1 MAVINTTYE
10 DFVYGYNNDTL
21 QDGDYRFLYETIVP
35 STVTAYK
42 ASGLQFYITISVTY
56 DELTATSSFNNLVK
70 QIERVNSA
78 DLPGA
83 NLDLW
88 QVYWNETGEDGT
100 KGWIYSLKDEWDN
113 IAPYDFKS
121 IQFLDGENY
130 VYTFDDGASGDL
142 SVTQTTLCRD
152 NRIYG
157 SDTKSYAVYSTRDY
171 IQKIILRPDTDTDEV
186 KYNNIVY
193 TNQNIIVK
201 GEFNTIYENCNNVTL
216 VGDHN
221 TLKAGNDV
229 IDVNGNSNIL
239 GENNEN
245 ITIQGDENIL
255 GSDSKDVTIIGNSNQ
270 VDESTT
276 VVITGDTNT
285 VIGSTDTTI
294 TGQGNTVSGST
305 TTVIEGNNNDTYDST
320 QTDIKG
326 DGNATSDSSGTT
338 IVEGSGNTISGSTD
352 TTITGGDGI
361 TVNPGNT
368 DTDLDGDDSG
378 STIDQTDQ
386 GKIETKPDGSQTD
399 ITDPDNPKETST
411 DSLKEAP
418 IDNEPYVRRNKD
430 WSKLVAGTNN
440 VDISSEEV
448 DEGTETKVSVLGYII
463 GDNGSSIIKQLNS
476 IIWDEG
482 IDYSSIFT
490 LEIIENKIKFT
501 IIDESLK
508 DRIPIL
514 ITYVFNSYINSFI
527 SLSKDHSDK
536 KIITEIEYINGNLF
550 FYLICNSNWEASST
564 TNLIY
569 LGKKELNG
577 AQKADGVGSLS
588 LGEGTN
594 SKGNYSLSLGYGGYR
609 TLSITGVANSTTYTV
624 ADSDVTIIK
633 YLKDRYISSTINYNI
648 TNPTITA
655 INETNKTITVSETLN
670 PDSDFSVKK
679 VYWFPENTAGECSI
693 VSGWGNIDLGS
704 YSFIN
709 GENNNNTGVESLII
723 GHQTTT
729 SSKLSLN
736 LGSQNNCAG
745 NYGNFA
751 GGLLCATSGDW
762 GNIAFGEGT
771 TASGRYCASFGRNNE
786 STNLGSFATGR
797 WTSATGQASFS
808 AGEFTKAAGQD
819 QFVLGHYNVED
830 ADNKYAFI
838 IGGGTEA
845 DRKNIT
851 TIDWEGNLTASSD
864 VVATKSDGTTVS
876 LIDVSTVTGITEAPI
891 DGKLYG
897 RKDATWEEI
906 SNVDI
911 KAVRYDISQNLLNSE
926 KTTARNNINAE
937 TVISLTQTEYDNLSD
952 DEKTASNTTYVITDA
967 ESLDTYT
974 KTDVDNLLTTKA
986 DDTKVVHKEGEET
999 VSGAKEFTG
1008 ANTYAKALRLV
1019 GTDQSTSNLQSATTN
1034 IYIYPNYTN
1043 VTSKSGWCFSSD
1055 GSFRPDASNTNRT
1068 IGSASYGLGEIYM
1081 RDGNSLIRSNTEY
1094 LGFGNKNGNLFSA
1107 YSTKG
1112 GGETVT
1118 TGALYPLTNDKFN
1131 LGTTSLK
1138 WKNAYLTGVL
1148 YVPTIGNSI
1157 SNLTILSGSEQSY
1170 GGFSLTNTDQE
1181 GSGTF
1186 TMTTGKTVLKQRADD
1201 GTYSSLTLNS
1211 GALNLESEAATT
1223 ISSNSS
1229 VTINSYHSNKASTG
1243 YYTGCN
1249 LANSTIDLSTYYKT
1263 ASSTTTKSIRFSY
1276 SNGALYPTA
1285 SNTLNLGT
1293 TSYRWKYIYSNNA
1306 LQVSDKR
1313 EKKDIEQIDLQRCK
1327 DWVDN
1332 TNAYTF
1338 KYNDDEEQRQRV
1350 GLIAQEVQQYIPEAV
1365 VEADDEK
1372 KTLSLGYSDLVA
1384 PLLAVV
1390 KDLRK
1395 EVAELKERVAKL
1407 EAEKGD

>member
-21 QDGDYRFLYETIVP
+21 RDGDYRFLYETIVP

-88 QVYWNETGEDGT
+88 QVYWNETGEDDT

-221 TLKAGNDV
+221 TLKVRNDV
-229 IDVNGNSNIL
+229 ININGNSNTL

-276 VVITGDTNT
+276 VVITGGSNT
-285 VIGSTDTTI
+285 VSGSTDTTI

-338 IVEGSGNTISGSTD
+338 IVDGSGNTISGSTD

-399 ITDPDNPKETST
+399 ITDPDDPKETST
-411 DSLKEAP
+411 DPIQEAP
-418 IDNEPYVRRNKD
+418 IDNDPYVRRNKE
-430 WSKLVAGTNN
+430 WSKLVAGDNITIVNS
-440 VDISSEEV
+440 D
-448 DEGTETKVSVLGYII
+448 DE
-463 GDNGSSIIKQLNS
+463 Q
-476 IIWDEG
+476 
-482 IDYSSIFT
+482 
-490 LEIIENKIKFT
+490 
-501 IIDESLK
+501 
-508 DRIPIL
+508 
-514 ITYVFNSYINSFI
+514 
-527 SLSKDHSDK
+527 
-536 KIITEIEYINGNLF
+536 
-550 FYLICNSNWEASST
+550 T
-564 TNLIY
+564 T
-569 LGKKELNG
+569 
-577 AQKADGVGSLS
+577 
-588 LGEGTN
+588 T
-594 SKGNYSLSLGYGGYR
+594 
-609 TLSITGVANSTTYTV
+609 
-624 ADSDVTIIK
+624 
-633 YLKDRYISSTINYNI
+633 ISSTAGIEDAPSDGKTYGRKDATWTEVTGGTEYTPGQNIGITDNKISALGYTYDADLNSFTTLGDVPKLTAVSVGLNNTLSDLSTIVGHNNTSSSDNI
-648 TNPTITA
+648 TVIGNH
-655 INETNKTITVSETLN
+655 
-670 PDSDFSVKK
+670 
-679 VYWFPENTAGECSI
+679 NTANIFYSTLI
-693 VSGWGNIDLGS
+693 GNNLKTYETTGTSLPQTILGR
-704 YSFIN
+704 FN
-709 GENNNNTGVESLII
+709 EP
-723 GHQTTT
+723 T
-729 SSKLSLN
+729 S
-736 LGSQNNCAG
+736 
-745 NYGNFA
+745 
-751 GGLLCATSGDW
+751 DP
-762 GNIAFGEGT
+762 
-771 TASGRYCASFGRNNE
+771 
-786 STNLGSFATGR
+786 
-797 WTSATGQASFS
+797 
-808 AGEFTKAAGQD
+808 
-819 QFVLGHYNVED
+819 
-830 ADNKYAFI
+830 FI
-838 IGGGTEA
+838 IGGGEGK
-845 DRKNIT
+845 DRWNLL
-851 TIDWEGNLTASSD
+851 TINSLGTGTFASD

-876 LIDVSTVTGITEAPI
+876 LIDV
-891 DGKLYG
+891 
-897 RKDATWEEI
+897 
-906 SNVDI
+906 
-911 KAVRYDISQNLLNSE
+911 
-926 KTTARNNINAE
+926 
-937 TVISLTQTEYDNLSD
+937 
-952 DEKTASNTTYVITDA
+952 ASSSY
-967 ESLDTYT
+967 
-974 KTDVDNLLTTKA
+974 

-1008 ANTYAKALRLV
+1008 ANTYAKALRLT
-1019 GTDQSTSNLQSATTN
+1019 GTNWTDTNLQSATTN
-1034 IYIYPNYTN
+1034 VYIYPNYDN
-1043 VTSKSGWCFSSD
+1043 IADKAGWCFD
-1055 GSFRPDASNTNRT
+1055 VTGAFRPDSPNTVRT
-1068 IGSASYGLGEIYM
+1068 IGSESYGLGGIYM
-1081 RDGNSLIRSNTEY
+1081 RDGYSLIRSNTEY
-1094 LGFGNKNGNLFSA
+1094 LGFGNKNGSIFSA
-1107 YSTKG
+1107 YSTTG
-1112 GGETVT
+1112 STSSLID
-1118 TGALYPLTNDKFN
+1118 GALYPTTKN
-1131 LGTTSLK
+1131 LFDLGLNTSK
-1138 WKNAYLTGVL
+1138 WKNAYLSGVL
-1148 YVPTIGNSI
+1148 YVPTIGTSTDTL
-1157 SNLTILSGSEQSY
+1157 NLLSGSSQSS
-1170 GGFSLTNTDQE
+1170 GGFSLTNTDQD
-1181 GSGTF
+1181 GGGIF
-1186 TMTTGKTVLKQRADD
+1186 TMTTGKTVLTQLADD
-1201 GTYSSLTLNS
+1201 GTGSSITLNNGALTLNS
-1211 GALNLESEAATT
+1211 TNSTT
-1223 ISSNSS
+1223 ILSDSS
-1229 VTINSYHSNKASTG
+1229 VIINSYHSSKSGTG
-1243 YYTGCN
+1243 YYSGFG
-1249 LANSTIDLSTYYKT
+1249 LSSSTIDLNINFKT
-1263 ASSTTTKSIRFSY
+1263 TSSTTIKAIRFSY
-1276 SNGALYPTA
+1276 PNGALYPTT
-1285 SNTLNLGT
+1285 SNSLNLGT
-1293 TSYRWKYIYSNNA
+1293 SSYRWKYIYSNNA

-1313 EKKDIEQIDLQRCK
+1313 EKKNIEQIDLQRCK

-1332 TNAYTF
+1332 TSAYTF

-1365 VEADDEK
+1365 VESDDEK

-1407 EAEKGD
+1407 EAEKIDNQ